1 MIVAGSDWR
10 TASRSG
16 TPVRRA
22 YSPPPPPPPPPAQ
35 QYDSRG
41 YAVAHSSS
49 SSSSS
54 NNNSSRRQQELAAA
68 RAQADAT
75 QVSKDCFNVCRKF
88 TFLQLVA
95 RTYVLYDNSS
105 STMISYGSSYAS
117 HVLAAFLVYIFG
129 IQLGNCH
136 SAS

>member
-16 TPVRRA
+16 TPVRRV
-22 YSPPPPPPPPPAQ
+22 YSPPPPPPPPAQ

-41 YAVAHSSS
+41 YAIAHSNSN

-68 RAQADAT
+68 KAQADAT
-75 QVSKDCFNVCRKF
+75 QVSKDCFTVCCKF

-117 HVLAAFLVYIFG
+117 HVLAAFLVYSSG
-129 IQLGNCH
+129 IQLSNYH
-136 SAS
+136 STS